1 MCKEGEHNL
10 EKIGLILQERRKE
23 QGYSLEEMSVKTK
36 LSTVQLSAI
45 EEGNIQFF
53 KDDLSYLSYF
63 VRYYANAL
71 GIDYNELR
79 NELDDTIN
87 AYTDSITVSQ
97 IKKQDEIT
105 SNVQKKSKKTKV
117 KSKPTSKGRKKM
129 DLQTIAMLLFA
140 IAILALLFF
149 GGYKLL
155 SGSLNVKDP
164 IEDPGSTI
172 VVPKEDPKEESKEDE
187 KKPETEKPKE
197 PEKVKLEVAQKSIE
211 GSSVVYEV
219 KNWVKDEKATFEFEF
234 HNASWTSFTE
244 DGQQLANPAAKIFNA
259 GEKASVIFNVVE
271 GKSLEAT
278 FGYMNGNEIK
288 LNGEK
293 VELDASIATLPDYA
307 TITFKFIGGAN

>member
-140 IAILALLFF
+140 IAIVALLFF

-172 VVPKEDPKEESKEDE
+172 VVSKEDPKEESKEDE

-197 PEKVKLEVAQKSIE
+197 PEK
-211 GSSVVYEV
+211 
-219 KNWVKDEKATFEFEF
+219 
-234 HNASWTSFTE
+234 
-244 DGQQLANPAAKIFNA
+244 
-259 GEKASVIFNVVE
+259 
-271 GKSLEAT
+271 
-278 FGYMNGNEIK
+278 
-288 LNGEK
+288 
-293 VELDASIATLPDYA
+293 
-307 TITFKFIGGAN
+307 

>member
-1 MCKEGEHNL
+1 M

-140 IAILALLFF
+140 IAIVALLFF

-172 VVPKEDPKEESKEDE
+172 VVSKEDPKEESKEDE

>member
-155 SGSLNVKDP
+155 SGSLDVKDP
-164 IEDPGSTI
+164 IEDLGSTI

>member
-1 MCKEGEHNL
+1 M

-155 SGSLNVKDP
+155 SGSLDVKDP
-164 IEDPGSTI
+164 IEDLGSTI

>member
-140 IAILALLFF
+140 IAIVALLFF

-172 VVPKEDPKEESKEDE
+172 VVSKEDPKEESKEDE

>member
-1 MCKEGEHNL
+1 M

-105 SNVQKKSKKTKV
+105 SNVQKNQRKQKLKV
-117 KSKPTSKGRKKM
+117 NPLRKAVKRWIYKQ
-129 DLQTIAMLLFA
+129 LQCFYLRLQLLRF
-140 IAILALLFF
+140 
-149 GGYKLL
+149 Y
-155 SGSLNVKDP
+155 
-164 IEDPGSTI
+164 
-172 VVPKEDPKEESKEDE
+172 
-187 KKPETEKPKE
+187 
-197 PEKVKLEVAQKSIE
+197 
-211 GSSVVYEV
+211 SSVVI
-219 KNWVKDEKATFEFEF
+219 NC
-234 HNASWTSFTE
+234 
-244 DGQQLANPAAKIFNA
+244 
-259 GEKASVIFNVVE
+259 
-271 GKSLEAT
+271 
-278 FGYMNGNEIK
+278 
-288 LNGEK
+288 
-293 VELDASIATLPDYA
+293 
-307 TITFKFIGGAN
+307 